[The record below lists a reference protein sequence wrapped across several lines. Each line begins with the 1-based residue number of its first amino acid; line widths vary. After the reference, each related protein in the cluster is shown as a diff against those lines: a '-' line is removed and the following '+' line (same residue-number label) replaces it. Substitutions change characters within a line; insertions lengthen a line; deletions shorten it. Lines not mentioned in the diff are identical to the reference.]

1 MTKQGS
7 VFFLVPAS
15 SSTDRSAKGTKM
27 IRDYCESD
35 NNIQVKTK
43 RKKKRSKTNETYSV
57 HTIHHMAC
65 KKVQKVCLGVFF
77 LLGAL
82 SRPMTKLRISALSN
96 LKSLYA

>member
-7 VFFLVPAS
+7 FFLVPAS

-35 NNIQVKTK
+35 NDIQVKTK
-43 RKKKRSKTNETYSV
+43 RIKEKRSKTNETYSV

-65 KKVQKVCLGVFF
+65 KKVQKVCLGWAFSF
-77 LLGAL
+77 Y
-82 SRPMTKLRISALSN
+82 SAP
-96 LKSLYA
+96 SLDR